1 MPLASLVHEQPS
13 CLIAPLKLPVPV
25 TTLCENSLNDGA
37 FSSGLRGWGCRF
49 AQRSGV
55 RGAGTQVARFQPNQQ
70 AVCVIASD
78 KLL

>member
-37 FSSGLRGWGCRF
+37 FSSGLRGRVAGLHN
-49 AQRSGV
+49 V
-55 RGAGTQVARFQPNQQ
+55 RESAAREH
-70 AVCVIASD
+70 
-78 KLL
+78 KLLVSNLINRPFV